1 MCYRIR
7 HHNCKGHPF
16 VDKPILPD
24 KVGWLRSEML
34 KTRVAHGYC
43 ARHERVAHTL
53 NAASAWHLSKHW
65 VNGQVCSAVVL
76 RCVLY

>member
-1 MCYRIR
+1 M
-7 HHNCKGHPF
+7 
-16 VDKPILPD
+16 VDKLILPD

-43 ARHERVAHTL
+43 ARHERVAHAH
-53 NAASAWHLSKHW
+53 NAASAWHLSTHW
-65 VNGQVCSAVVL
+65 VNAQVCSAVVL